1 MAYDKARYQIFVTGS
16 ALKEGRKLNL
26 PKVDF
31 AFLIRELKKLRYWP
45 DSAIE
50 FDFEEVEGAFEVK
63 FTVDNRWIRVFAYK
77 DDELKKIYIV
87 VVLAKKTNRLTDA
100 DKILV
105 RTRITRIENEKHF
118 NKKKEN
124 SLKSI
129 KGGRSNE

>member
-1 MAYDKARYQIFVTGS
+1 MFTFSILLKVNVSIGSLPLKASSLCI
-16 ALKEGRKLNL
+16 RKLNL

-77 DDELKKIYIV
+77 DDDQKKMYII
-87 VVLAKKTNRLTDA
+87 VVLAKKTN
-100 DKILV
+100 
-105 RTRITRIENEKHF
+105 
-118 NKKKEN
+118 
-124 SLKSI
+124 S
-129 KGGRSNE
+129 RSFWRRYQ